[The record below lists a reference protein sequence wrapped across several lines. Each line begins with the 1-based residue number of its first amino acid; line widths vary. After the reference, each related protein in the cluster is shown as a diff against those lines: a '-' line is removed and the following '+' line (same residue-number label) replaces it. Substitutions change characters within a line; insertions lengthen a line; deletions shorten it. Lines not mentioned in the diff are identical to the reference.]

1 MRSYPV
7 DSPRAAAR
15 LVALALIAD
24 GHLSRGELD
33 ALDARDAARGLG
45 LAPGEL
51 QEVVHGLCEDLLATR
66 RGDWTAACAVD
77 AETLESVAGEVRDP
91 VLRLR
96 VLELVLSAIASDG
109 RIADGEAAV
118 VRAAIARWGLAHP
131 AAKAA

>member
-1 MRSYPV
+1 MRSYAI

-24 GHLSRGELD
+24 GHLSRNELD
-33 ALDARDAARGLG
+33 ALDTRDAARQLG

-77 AETLESVAGEVRDP
+77 AQTLEALAGEVRDP
-91 VLRLR
+91 ALRWR
-96 VLELVLSAIASDG
+96 VLELLLCAVASDG
-109 RIADGEAAV
+109 RVADGEAAV
-118 VRAAIARWGLAHP
+118 VRAAIARWGLADAP
-131 AAKAA
+131 PKAA